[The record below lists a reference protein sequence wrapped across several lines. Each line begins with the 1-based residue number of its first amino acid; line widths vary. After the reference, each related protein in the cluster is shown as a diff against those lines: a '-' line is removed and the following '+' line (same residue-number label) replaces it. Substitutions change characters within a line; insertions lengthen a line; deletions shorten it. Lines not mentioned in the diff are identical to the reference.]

1 MTKISLKM
9 KPITGGKRW
18 QPENGRAVIKPI
30 TTAPLSWLAQGRLGA
45 KVKNKYM
52 DKTQATKPPSTKAKA
67 ATFFWRAS
75 ARAQNAFTSHHTAR
89 ALGLQKND
97 ASQPLPIFRGMD
109 FHGALR
115 KKTKKRLGF
124 ITESIPGRG
133 TYKIH
138 HYHHIHQSSIN
149 TPIFPIW

>member
-1 MTKISLKM
+1 MIRISLKM
-9 KPITGGKRW
+9 KPIKGSKRW

-67 ATFFWRAS
+67 VTFFWRAS
-75 ARAQNAFTSHHTAR
+75 AHAQNAFAAHHTTS

-115 KKTKKRLGF
+115 KKQKNVWDSSQNLCASHSIFATYPTCSVIPQIPRGGRL
-124 ITESIPGRG
+124 
-133 TYKIH
+133 
-138 HYHHIHQSSIN
+138 
-149 TPIFPIW
+149 